1 MLNKKCIAIVMP
13 AATAGSPKL
22 SMKTRLAGRF
32 PLARMFALLLLWP
45 ELVLAGAPPAIQPSA
60 AFQHQSVALGNNFT
74 FTVSVTGDP
83 PLAFQWKLAATDLS
97 GRTNRTIAITNAQP
111 SDEGDYTV
119 VVSNA
124 YGALTSAPARLYV
137 VSPSTTMLK
146 GNYTNSALLRLP
158 YFYHLPAGYDPL
170 RRYPLVV
177 MMHGT
182 PGDETTTAPFFASYP
197 DTRVFASYNQEATDP
212 VILIWPTRRA
222 GDNSWT
228 DSYLQQV
235 SGLIDKLIADFSVD
249 TNRVYIG
256 GGSEGVHATWD
267 LVGMRPSFF
276 ASVVF
281 AAGWSGAKPP
291 SFIKDVPTW
300 VWCAANDDYGQ
311 LGNARALVQ
320 ALLRTGGNPI
330 YTEYN
335 SGGHYDGIFM
345 GLRTPVMIDWILA
358 QRRGSPCTNEPL
370 LSITSPTSEPT
381 FATGASL
388 VSLSGSAEAVGCPVT
403 QVTWKNYSSGR
414 TGLVQGTNAWSAS
427 NIPLLANRTN
437 MVQVTATTTSWSAGY
452 GGNTTFS
459 DSLAVWYLPLVANL
473 SLQGPDLILSWTGGV
488 APFDVERATELG
500 TSHWTV
506 VRTNATPPVALP
518 RQSGAEF
525 YRVVTH

>member
-1 MLNKKCIAIVMP
+1 MI
-13 AATAGSPKL
+13 
-22 SMKTRLAGRF
+22 
-32 PLARMFALLLLWP
+32 
-45 ELVLAGAPPAIQPSA
+45 
-60 AFQHQSVALGNNFT
+60 
-74 FTVSVTGDP
+74 
-83 PLAFQWKLAATDLS
+83 
-97 GRTNRTIAITNAQP
+97 
-111 SDEGDYTV
+111 
-119 VVSNA
+119 VSNA

-137 VSPSTTMLK
+137 VPPATNMVK
-146 GNYTNSALLRLP
+146 GNYMSGPRLP

-177 MMHGT
+177 MMHGSG
-182 PGDETTTAPFFASYP
+182 GDESNIPPFFASYP
-197 DTRVFASYNQEATDP
+197 GTRVFASYNQQATDP
-212 VILIWPTRRA
+212 VILVWPTRRA
-222 GDNSWT
+222 GDGGWT
-228 DSYLQQV
+228 DTYLQQV
-235 SGLIDKLIADFSVD
+235 SGLIDKLIADFSID

-276 ASVVF
+276 ASVCF

-300 VWCAANDDYGQ
+300 VWCASDDDAGQ
-311 LGNARALVQ
+311 LGNTQSLVQ
-320 ALLRTGGNPI
+320 NLRSVGGNPI
-330 YTEYN
+330 YTQYA

-345 GLRTPVMIDWILA
+345 GLRTPVMIDWFLA

-388 VSLSGSAEAVGCPVT
+388 VSLAGSAEALGCPVT
-403 QVTWKNYSSGR
+403 QVTWKNNSSGR
-414 TGLVQGTNAWSAS
+414 TGPVQGTNAWSAS

-437 MVQVTATTTSWSAGY
+437 TVLVTATTTSWSAGY

-459 DSLAVWYLPLVANL
+459 DSLAVRYLPLVANL

-488 APFDVERATELG
+488 APFDVERATELE

-518 RQSGAEF
+518 RQSDAEF

>member
-1 MLNKKCIAIVMP
+1 MLSKKAIAIVTP
-13 AATAGSPKL
+13 AAAAESPKL
-22 SMKTRLAGRF
+22 SMINRLVGRV
-32 PLARMFALLLLWP
+32 PLARMFPLLLLWP
-45 ELVLAGAPPAIQPSA
+45 EVVLAGAPPAIQPSTT
-60 AFQHQSVALGNNFT
+60 FQHQSVALGRNVT
-74 FTVSVTGDP
+74 FTVSATGDP
-83 PLAFQWKLAATDLS
+83 PLAFQWRLAVTDLV
-97 GRTNRTIAITNAQP
+97 GCTNRAIAITNAQP

-119 VVSNA
+119 VVSNS

-137 VSPSTTMLK
+137 VPPATDMVKS
-146 GNYTNSALLRLP
+146 NYTYGARLP

-170 RRYPLVV
+170 RRYPLVI

-182 PGDETTTAPFFASYP
+182 PGDENTTPPFFASYP
-197 DTRVFASYNQEATDP
+197 DTRVFASYNQQATDP
-212 VILIWPTRRA
+212 VILVFPTRRA
-222 GDNSWT
+222 GDNNWT

-235 SGLIDKLIADFSVD
+235 SGLIDKLITDFSID

-256 GGSEGVHATWD
+256 GGSEGVHAAWD
-267 LVGMRPSFF
+267 LVGIRPSFF
-276 ASVVF
+276 ASVWF

-291 SFIKDVPTW
+291 GFIKDVPTW
-300 VWCAANDDYGQ
+300 VWCASNDDAGQ

-320 ALLRTGGNPI
+320 ALLSAGGKPI
-330 YTEYN
+330 YTEYAG
-335 SGGHYDGIFM
+335 GGHYDGIFM
-345 GLRTPVMIDWILA
+345 GMRTPVVIDWILA

-388 VSLSGSAEAVGCPVT
+388 VSLAGSAEALGQPVT
-403 QVTWKNYSSGR
+403 KVTWKNNSSGR
-414 TGLVQGTNAWSAS
+414 TGQAQGTNAWMAS

-437 MVQVTATTTSWSAGY
+437 TLVMTATTTSWSAGY
-452 GGNTTFS
+452 GGNTTFIGT
-459 DSLAVWYLPLVANL
+459 LAVRYLPLMANL
-473 SLQGPDLILSWTGGV
+473 SLQGPDLILSWAGGV

-518 RQSGAEF
+518 RQSDAEF